1 MTTFIFIWI
10 TLHLLL
16 VTVSQAVDVYDTLD
30 VIQIL
35 IDGNAHSITF
45 NATRSTIDLQ
55 NEINAFGLKIKDQDV
70 LLKMVHQRQQEQRE
84 LRKHAVPINTTYLN
98 RVFNR
103 TIQDL
108 DCQVGYDNHLNFI
121 GDGSDGGDG
130 GDGGDCGD
138 CGGQPAFLR
147 MASHATNLL
156 LEWEKNK
163 NPVHKESIM
172 ASATCTMIFMAQI
185 ELNRLKKDAELN
197 RTIMS
202 SSYSYRWVAEPAQAV
217 SILSRARQATEPS
230 LHERERLNNL
240 MDLAVDLLTAA
251 LSIQLDASLCY
262 AAAIVERTRGHY
274 VASADLYNLGAEIR
288 FSPNQPIAGHMFVEQ
303 HQKRSPYVK
312 GTELFE
318 YLDSGDAGAL
328 PDSKRGTSAHVLH
341 TARQLQYLIEI
352 KEPLFDEHRDEWLQ
366 IASSLENDAQLLAR
380 NHGSTKNPSLTI
392 LHPLTNNYSKAVH
405 GKLLHRFPADLVLTS
420 DLFGDW
426 NAQQLEQRFWS
437 GHKGHESLLLA
448 TQDNF
453 LSPKTLQNIQHFLW
467 ESTVFLFP
475 KGKGDGGYIGA
486 YLESGLASPLLLQI
500 AETLKRN
507 LPSVLSG
514 MRLVQLWGYKYIG
527 GKGISSGIGLHAD
540 EARINI
546 NLWITP
552 VDQNKIEGGGLEVFD
567 KLAKT
572 EMDFDQMNRDEE
584 KIRTFLVDA
593 KKITVPYQC
602 NRATI
607 FDSRLFHR
615 TQNFQFPSTYKER
628 RINLTFLFGER

>member
-1 MTTFIFIWI
+1 
-10 TLHLLL
+10 
-16 VTVSQAVDVYDTLD
+16 
-30 VIQIL
+30 
-35 IDGNAHSITF
+35 
-45 NATRSTIDLQ
+45 
-55 NEINAFGLKIKDQDV
+55 
-70 LLKMVHQRQQEQRE
+70 
-84 LRKHAVPINTTYLN
+84 
-98 RVFNR
+98 
-103 TIQDL
+103 
-108 DCQVGYDNHLNFI
+108 LNFI

-130 GDGGDCGD
+130 CDGGDCGD

-328 PDSKRGTSAHVLH
+328 PDSKRGTSAKL
-341 TARQLQYLIEI
+341 QL
-352 KEPLFDEHRDEWLQ
+352 D
-366 IASSLENDAQLLAR
+366 LAID
-380 NHGSTKNPSLTI
+380 T
-392 LHPLTNNYSKAVH
+392 
-405 GKLLHRFPADLVLTS
+405 
-420 DLFGDW
+420 
-426 NAQQLEQRFWS
+426 
-437 GHKGHESLLLA
+437 
-448 TQDNF
+448 
-453 LSPKTLQNIQHFLW
+453 HFLQHA
-467 ESTVFLFP
+467 SLFP
-475 KGKGDGGYIGA
+475 VQD
-486 YLESGLASPLLLQI
+486 
-500 AETLKRN
+500 TLHKF
-507 LPSVLSG
+507 
-514 MRLVQLWGYKYIG
+514 VQQCDNTNTTT
-527 GKGISSGIGLHAD
+527 SCTVVDNS
-540 EARINI
+540 
-546 NLWITP
+546 WI
-552 VDQNKIEGGGLEVFD
+552 KIEKNIV
-567 KLAKT
+567 
-572 EMDFDQMNRDEE
+572 
-584 KIRTFLVDA
+584 
-593 KKITVPYQC
+593 
-602 NRATI
+602 
-607 FDSRLFHR
+607 
-615 TQNFQFPSTYKER
+615 
-628 RINLTFLFGER
+628 